1 MRVLFFS
8 PFANIWDHSIV
19 EHGIANALSEA
30 GDEVFIVGCEGEML
44 PQCIATQEAR
54 IDFGARE
61 SEIKKVCQSCQKRRK
76 LLLKN
81 FETSKSLSLDSYI
94 SNSENATINS
104 FLTEINRDNYMTFEF
119 NGLPIGQIAFFETA
133 LTYKLRT
140 TEIVESIWSE
150 LLHQVKNAMK
160 VATAIENILKSTN
173 PERIIVHNSLFSV
186 NRVVWLVAKA
196 YGIPCYSIGAS
207 QNWSQR
213 QSSISLF
220 SSPEDWIAL
229 SKSDEWNQFINSDLS
244 HELDFEKCE
253 SHFIETMV
261 GNDPFTYS
269 SGVKHSTD
277 ENVREFF
284 GISRAQKV
292 CLATLSS
299 EDEFFAANIIG
310 VVPDFTNNS
319 NYFKSQFE
327 WIEFL
332 FEFFQK
338 NPELSLII
346 RVHPRE
352 FPNKRD
358 QIMAESAQTWR
369 ELFKQKPLNV
379 HINWPDDNLSIY
391 QIAGITDLLLNWRST
406 VGVEFQAL
414 GIPVLVPDC
423 SNLLSYPNELNSS
436 AHSLEEYSASI
447 LKLVQNS
454 WSIEYVR
461 EAYQWITFLSNYVA
475 RPSSSTKRAPEN
487 FTLRRPKSPGMH
499 LNAWNFLVRNFLNYA
514 PLFLERRNL
523 GKWNLPH
530 DTLLIIRE
538 TLNSA
543 HPSLASVAI
552 DKECH
557 SNAPYSDP
565 GLYQEL
571 ASSLLKR
578 LSLMYEDP
586 INSEIWKKY
595 LTKLRDSRLEN

>member
-1 MRVLFFS
+1 
-8 PFANIWDHSIV
+8 
-19 EHGIANALSEA
+19 
-30 GDEVFIVGCEGEML
+30 
-44 PQCIATQEAR
+44 
-54 IDFGARE
+54 
-61 SEIKKVCQSCQKRRK
+61 
-76 LLLKN
+76 
-81 FETSKSLSLDSYI
+81 
-94 SNSENATINS
+94 
-104 FLTEINRDNYMTFEF
+104 
-119 NGLPIGQIAFFETA
+119 
-133 LTYKLRT
+133 
-140 TEIVESIWSE
+140 
-150 LLHQVKNAMK
+150 
-160 VATAIENILKSTN
+160 
-173 PERIIVHNSLFSV
+173 
-186 NRVVWLVAKA
+186 
-196 YGIPCYSIGAS
+196 
-207 QNWSQR
+207 
-213 QSSISLF
+213 
-220 SSPEDWIAL
+220 
-229 SKSDEWNQFINSDLS
+229 
-244 HELDFEKCE
+244 
-253 SHFIETMV
+253 
-261 GNDPFTYS
+261 
-269 SGVKHSTD
+269 
-277 ENVREFF
+277 
-284 GISRAQKV
+284 
-292 CLATLSS
+292 
-299 EDEFFAANIIG
+299 
-310 VVPDFTNNS
+310 
-319 NYFKSQFE
+319 
-327 WIEFL
+327 
-332 FEFFQK
+332 
-338 NPELSLII
+338 
-346 RVHPRE
+346 
-352 FPNKRD
+352 
-358 QIMAESAQTWR
+358 
-369 ELFKQKPLNV
+369 
-379 HINWPDDNLSIY
+379 
-391 QIAGITDLLLNWRST
+391 
-406 VGVEFQAL
+406 VEFQAL